1 MSMITA
7 PISIGEL
14 FDKITILELKREH
27 TQDPIKLANIDT
39 EMALLNNLA
48 RDIAVDP
55 EQVARLKKVNHVI
68 WLVED
73 QIRIKE
79 RNRDFDQAFVELA
92 REVYINND
100 LRAVIKRE
108 INDATGSHIVEEKIY

>member
-39 EMALLNNLA
+39 ELALLNNLA
-48 RDIAVDP
+48 RDIVVDTD
-55 EQVARLKKVNHVI
+55 QVARLKKVNHVI

-79 RNRDFDQAFVELA
+79 RNKDFDQAFVELA